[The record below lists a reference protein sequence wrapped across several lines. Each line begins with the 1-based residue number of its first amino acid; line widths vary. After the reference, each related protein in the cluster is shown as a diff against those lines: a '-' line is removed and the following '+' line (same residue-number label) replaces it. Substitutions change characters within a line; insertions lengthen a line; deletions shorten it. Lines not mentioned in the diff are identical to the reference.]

1 MALST
6 AAEIEALADK
16 LTESADAMHAKVLS
30 AAKSRTISQEE
41 AQEAFDQLSSLRMDA
56 DSLYTDAINK
66 VLEGMESTQDELMG
80 VIEEAKGKIEKID
93 RISDGLMVIAK
104 LLTLAAQVQS
114 GEAKEALSTVK
125 ELRDLV

>member
-16 LTESADAMHAKVLS
+16 LTESADAMHTKVLS

-41 AQEAFDQLSSLRMDA
+41 AQAAFDQLSSLRMDA

-93 RISDGLMVIAK
+93 RISDGLVVIAK

-114 GEAKEALSTVK
+114 GEAKGALSTVK

>member
-30 AAKSRTISQEE
+30 AAKSKTISQKE

-56 DSLYTDAINK
+56 DSLYTDAIYK
-66 VLEGMESTQDELMG
+66 VLEDMESTQDELMG
-80 VIEEAKGKIEKID
+80 VIEGAKSKIEKID
-93 RISDGLMVIAK
+93 RISDGLVLIAND
-104 LLTLAAQVQS
+104 
-114 GEAKEALSTVK
+114 LSP
-125 ELRDLV
+125 ELIPIP

>member
-16 LTESADAMHAKVLS
+16 LTESADAMHEKVLS

-93 RISDGLMVIAK
+93 RISDGLVVIAK

-114 GEAKEALSTVK
+114 GEAKGALSTVK

>member
-16 LTESADAMHAKVLS
+16 LTESADAMHEKVLS

-41 AQEAFDQLSSLRMDA
+41 AQEVFDQLSSLRLDA
-56 DSLYTDAINK
+56 DSLYTNAINK

-80 VIEEAKGKIEKID
+80 VIEGAKGKIEQID
-93 RISDGLMVIAK
+93 RISDGLVVIAK

-114 GEAKEALSTVK
+114 GEAKGALSTVK
-125 ELRDLV
+125 EIRNLV